1 MRIDAMNTNK
11 VSKFIGSAAVAVSL
25 ISLLGQPANAGQLHN
40 DWNYGID
47 AFGDGSGGAKYD
59 IKGLAMKE
67 TADSIFVALTGGTPL
82 TGNESARAADNNVG
96 FGDLFFNFSGKDFT
110 TAMNDGDLFGIRFA
124 GTNDSQ
130 VNQTGVYQ
138 NVTATSVAKE
148 NHGYGSLKQYYNHK
162 KFDKINT
169 QGTDLASKADVYDY
183 LYGST
188 VAQKPKKNNT
198 PILNVIQ
205 SGRFLGDI
213 DLLDEAELSNTGL
226 DFSHF
231 EANDSH
237 TYGFRFDRALL
248 PQNGGSFVSHLFLE
262 CGNDGVALKGDL
274 ESVPEPSGLAGIAGI
289 GLTFAGMALR
299 RRQSRG

>member
-1 MRIDAMNTNK
+1 MNTNK

-25 ISLLGQPANAGQLHN
+25 ISILTQPANAGQLHN
-40 DWNYGID
+40 GWNYGID
-47 AFGDGSGGAKYD
+47 AFGEGSGGAEYD

-67 TADSIFVALTGGTPL
+67 TADSIFFALTGGTPL
-82 TGNESARAADNNVG
+82 AGNEEARAADNNVG
-96 FGDLFFNFSGKDFT
+96 WGDLFFNFSGKDFT

-124 GTNDSQ
+124 ETNDSQ
-130 VNQTGVYQ
+130 VNRTGVYR
-138 NVTATSVAKE
+138 NVMATSVTTD
-148 NHGYGSLKQYYNHK
+148 NDGYGSLKQYYDFNNGQ
-162 KFDKINT
+162 FDQPNT
-169 QGTDLASKADVYDY
+169 QGTDLPTQANVYDY

-188 VAQKPKKNNT
+188 IAQNPTEHNT

-213 DLLDEAELSNTGL
+213 DVLNRTQLSNAGL

-231 EANDSH
+231 EANASH

-248 PQNGGSFVSHLFLE
+248 PRDGDSFVSHLFLE

-274 ESVPEPSGLAGIAGI
+274 KSVPEPSSLAGMAGI

-299 RRQSRG
+299 RRQSQK

>member
-1 MRIDAMNTNK
+1 MRVDAMNTNK
-11 VSKFIGSAAVAVSL
+11 VSKFIGSAAIAVSL
-25 ISLLGQPANAGQLHN
+25 ISMLGQPANAGQLHN
-40 DWNYGID
+40 GWNYGID
-47 AFGDGSGGAKYD
+47 AVGDGSGGAKYD

-82 TGNESARAADNNVG
+82 AGNKDTGAVDNNIG
-96 FGDLFFNFSGKDFT
+96 FGDLFFNLSGKDFT

-124 GTNDSQ
+124 ETNDSQ
-130 VNQTGVYQ
+130 VSRTGVYQ
-138 NVTATSVAKE
+138 NVTAMSVTQD
-148 NHGYGSLKQYYNHK
+148 NDGYGSLKQYYNNK

-169 QGTDLASKADVYDY
+169 QGTDLPNKADVYDY

-188 VAQKPKKNNT
+188 IAQKPTKNNT

-213 DLLDEAELSNTGL
+213 DLLDGTQLSNAGL

-237 TYGFRFDRALL
+237 TFGFRFDRALL
-248 PQNGGSFVSHLFLE
+248 PRNGGNFISHLFLE

>member
-1 MRIDAMNTNK
+1 MRVDAMNTNK
-11 VSKFIGSAAVAVSL
+11 VSKFIGSAAIAVSL
-25 ISLLGQPANAGQLHN
+25 ISMLGQQANAGQLHN

-47 AFGDGSGGAKYD
+47 AVGDGSGGAKYD

-82 TGNESARAADNNVG
+82 KGNKDTGAVDDNIG
-96 FGDLFFNFSGKDFT
+96 FGDLFFNLSGKDFT

-124 GTNDSQ
+124 ETNDSQ
-130 VNQTGVYQ
+130 VSRTGVYQ
-138 NVTATSVAKE
+138 NVTAMSVTQD
-148 NHGYGSLKQYYNHK
+148 NDGYGSLKQYYNNK

-169 QGTDLASKADVYDY
+169 QGTDLPNKADVYDY

-188 VAQKPKKNNT
+188 IAQKPTKNNT

-213 DLLDEAELSNTGL
+213 DLLDGTQLSNAGL

-237 TYGFRFDRALL
+237 TFGFRFDRALL
-248 PQNGGSFVSHLFLE
+248 PRNGGNFISHLFLE

-289 GLTFAGMALR
+289 SLTFAGMALR

>member
-1 MRIDAMNTNK
+1 MNTNK
-11 VSKFIGSAAVAVSL
+11 VSKFIGSAAIAVSL
-25 ISLLGQPANAGQLHN
+25 ISMLGQPANAGQLHN
-40 DWNYGID
+40 GWNYGID
-47 AFGDGSGGAKYD
+47 AVGDGSGGAKYD

-82 TGNESARAADNNVG
+82 AGNKDTGAVDNNIG
-96 FGDLFFNFSGKDFT
+96 FGDLFFNLSGKDFT

-124 GTNDSQ
+124 ETNDSQ
-130 VNQTGVYQ
+130 VSRTGVYQ
-138 NVTATSVAKE
+138 NVTAMSVTQD
-148 NHGYGSLKQYYNHK
+148 NDGYGSLKQYYNNK

-169 QGTDLASKADVYDY
+169 QGTDLPNKADVYDY

-188 VAQKPKKNNT
+188 IAQKPTKNNT

-213 DLLDEAELSNTGL
+213 DLLDGTQLSNAGL

-237 TYGFRFDRALL
+237 TFGFRFDRALL
-248 PQNGGSFVSHLFLE
+248 PRNGGNFISHLFLE

>member
-1 MRIDAMNTNK
+1 MNTNK
-11 VSKFIGSAAVAVSL
+11 VSKFIGSAAIAVSL
-25 ISLLGQPANAGQLHN
+25 ISILSQQANAGQLHN
-40 DWNYGID
+40 GWNYGID
-47 AFGDGSGGAKYD
+47 AFGDGSGGAEYD

-82 TGNESARAADNNVG
+82 AGNEEARAADNNVG
-96 FGDLFFNFSGKDFT
+96 WGDLFFNFSGKDFT

-124 GTNDSQ
+124 ETNDSQ
-130 VNQTGVYQ
+130 VNRTGVYR
-138 NVTATSVAKE
+138 NVMATSVTTD
-148 NHGYGSLKQYYNHK
+148 NDGYGSLKQYYDFNNGQ
-162 KFDKINT
+162 FDQPNT
-169 QGTDLASKADVYDY
+169 QGTDLPTQANVYDY

-188 VAQKPKKNNT
+188 IAQNPTQHNT

-213 DLLDEAELSNTGL
+213 DVLNRTQLSNAGL

-231 EANDSH
+231 EANASH

-248 PQNGGSFVSHLFLE
+248 PRNGDSFVSHLFLE

-274 ESVPEPSGLAGIAGI
+274 KSVPEPSSLVGMAGI

-299 RRQSRG
+299 RRQSQK

>member
-1 MRIDAMNTNK
+1 MRVDAMNTNK
-11 VSKFIGSAAVAVSL
+11 VSKFIGSAAIAVSL
-25 ISLLGQPANAGQLHN
+25 ISMLGQQANAGQLHN

-47 AFGDGSGGAKYD
+47 AVGDGSGGAKYD

-82 TGNESARAADNNVG
+82 KGNKDTGAVDDNIG
-96 FGDLFFNFSGKDFT
+96 FGDLFFNLSGKDFT

-124 GTNDSQ
+124 ETNDSQ
-130 VNQTGVYQ
+130 VSRTGVYQ
-138 NVTATSVAKE
+138 NVTAMSVTQD
-148 NHGYGSLKQYYNHK
+148 NDGYGSLKQYYNNK

-169 QGTDLASKADVYDY
+169 QGTDLPNKADVYDY

-188 VAQKPKKNNT
+188 IAQKPTKNNT

-213 DLLDEAELSNTGL
+213 DLLDGTQLSNAGL

-237 TYGFRFDRALL
+237 TFGFRFDRALL
-248 PQNGGSFVSHLFLE
+248 PRNGGNFISHLFLE

>member
-1 MRIDAMNTNK
+1 MRVDAMNTNK
-11 VSKFIGSAAVAVSL
+11 VSKFIGSAAIAVSL
-25 ISLLGQPANAGQLHN
+25 ISMLGQQANAGQLHN

-47 AFGDGSGGAKYD
+47 AVGDGSGGAKYD

-82 TGNESARAADNNVG
+82 KGNKDTGAVDNNIG
-96 FGDLFFNFSGKDFT
+96 FGDLFFNLSGKDFT

-124 GTNDSQ
+124 ETNDSQ
-130 VNQTGVYQ
+130 VSRTGVYQ
-138 NVTATSVAKE
+138 NVTAMSVTQD
-148 NHGYGSLKQYYNHK
+148 NDGYGSLKQYYNNK

-169 QGTDLASKADVYDY
+169 QGTDLPNKADVYDY

-188 VAQKPKKNNT
+188 IAQKPTKNNT

-213 DLLDEAELSNTGL
+213 DLLDGTQLSNAGL

-237 TYGFRFDRALL
+237 TFGFRFDRALL
-248 PQNGGSFVSHLFLE
+248 PRNGGNFISHLFLE

-289 GLTFAGMALR
+289 SLTFAGMALR

>member
-1 MRIDAMNTNK
+1 
-11 VSKFIGSAAVAVSL
+11 
-25 ISLLGQPANAGQLHN
+25 
-40 DWNYGID
+40 
-47 AFGDGSGGAKYD
+47 
-59 IKGLAMKE
+59 
-67 TADSIFVALTGGTPL
+67 
-82 TGNESARAADNNVG
+82 
-96 FGDLFFNFSGKDFT
+96 
-110 TAMNDGDLFGIRFA
+110 MNDGDLFGIRFA